1 MKTFRTVVLVTLL
14 VVAIVAAYP
23 LWLGF
28 QIWDQ
33 SHEDEVVGADAIV
46 VLGAAQY
53 DGVPSPVF
61 KARLDHALYLY
72 NEDLSDIIIVTG
84 GKQTGDRFT
93 EAQAGETYVTAEGVP
108 SDAVLAESEG
118 RTTFQSLRAVRD
130 IAAQQSVSS
139 VLLVSDPLHSERIKR
154 IASDLGFEGV
164 YASPASYTQLERSR
178 STKARELVREV
189 ASLLAY
195 QLFNR

>member
-1 MKTFRTVVLVTLL
+1 MRTFRTIVLVTL
-14 VVAIVAAYP
+14 VVVGIVVAYP

-28 QIWDQ
+28 RIWDQ

-61 KARLDHALYLY
+61 QARLDHALYLY

-84 GKQTGDRFT
+84 GKQAGDRFT
-93 EAQAGETYVTAEGVP
+93 EAQAGETYVTSEGVP
-108 SDAVLAESEG
+108 GDAVLAESEG
-118 RTTFQSLRAVRD
+118 RTTFESLRAVRD
-130 IAAQQSVSS
+130 IAAQQGVSS

-195 QLFNR
+195 QFLNR